1 MDSRPSDPT
10 YAISAPESVAVA
22 ALDEAP
28 VDEAPVDEAPVGT
41 VVSEVSAVVGGLG
54 VSGPVGRLEGL
65 EELEG
70 LEDSKGVVMV
80 LVTTTTGCLTLQG
93 T

>member
-1 MDSRPSDPT
+1 M
-10 YAISAPESVAVA
+10 A
-22 ALDEAP
+22 ALDGAL
-28 VDEAPVDEAPVGT
+28 VDEALVGT
-41 VVSEVSAVVGGLG
+41 VVSEVSAVVGMLGL
-54 VSGPVGRLEGL
+54 SGAVGGLEGA

-70 LEDSKGVVMV
+70 LEEPKGVVMV

>member
-10 YAISAPESVAVA
+10 YAISAPESVAMA

-28 VDEAPVDEAPVGT
+28 VDEAPVGT
-41 VVSEVSAVVGGLG
+41 VLSEVSAVVGRLG
-54 VSGPVGRLEGL
+54 VSGATGGL
-65 EELEG
+65 EEP
-70 LEDSKGVVMV
+70 KGVVMV
-80 LVTTTTGCLTLQG
+80 FVTTTTGCLILQG

>member
-10 YAISAPESVAVA
+10 YAISAPELVTVA
-22 ALDEAP
+22 A

-41 VVSEVSAVVGGLG
+41 VVSEVSAVVGRLG
-54 VSGPVGRLEGL
+54 ASGAVGGPEGL
-65 EELEG
+65 EELE
-70 LEDSKGVVMV
+70 EPKGVVMV